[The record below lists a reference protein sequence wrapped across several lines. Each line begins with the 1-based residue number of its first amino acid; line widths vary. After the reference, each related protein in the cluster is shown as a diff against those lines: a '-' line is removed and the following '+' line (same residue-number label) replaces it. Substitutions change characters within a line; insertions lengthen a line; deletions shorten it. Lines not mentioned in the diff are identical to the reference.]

1 MAGHSQLEHW
11 AAAQTLALAEPA
23 SAELLEPRKKVSET
37 QSEPQAGE
45 QEAHWR
51 VPSVRVELA
60 AQRLSAWFQSAQ
72 RLWDAGVEQQ
82 VSQPLSAC

>member
-1 MAGHSQLEHW
+1 MVGHSQLEPG
-11 AAAQTLALAEPA
+11 ASAQKLALAEPA

-51 VPSVRVELA
+51 VPSARVELA
-60 AQRLSAWFQSAQ
+60 AQRLPAWFQPAR

-82 VSQPLSAC
+82 ESQPLSAC